1 MNELDLLLDDSMGF
15 DPYSILTDLDFINE
29 MFMSEESDWEEV

>member
-15 DPYSILTDLDFINE
+15 DPVEVSMQLDYLELIEICKEEDTDD
-29 MFMSEESDWEEV
+29 D

>member
-15 DPYSILTDLDFINE
+15 DPVEVLMQLDNLELIEICREEDTDD
-29 MFMSEESDWEEV
+29 D